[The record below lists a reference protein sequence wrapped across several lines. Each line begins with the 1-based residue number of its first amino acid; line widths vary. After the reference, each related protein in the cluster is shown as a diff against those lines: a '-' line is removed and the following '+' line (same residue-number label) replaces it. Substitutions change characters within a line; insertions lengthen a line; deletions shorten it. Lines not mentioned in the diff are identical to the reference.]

1 MAERILQLL
10 PATATAA
17 QVADACRGQARA
29 DLAALRPKRALA
41 LLDAA
46 VAMVAATLAVG
57 DANALGSC
65 YRRRG
70 DIERALEI
78 LHQGLHAQQA
88 TDVLSAASL
97 HLNLHAALSKLGQHG
112 DALDQASAA
121 LIILQEELVST
132 VNLPMQQQLVDR
144 ARLLA
149 DGLQLDPSLAPA
161 QVAAEAARRLAEG
174 EEAHLEGQI
183 QKLAQLG
190 QHDEVRRLR
199 LAQKQARD
207 RHRAASAASPTVLA
221 ELTRLCGVFGLDVEG
236 GAAAAAQPE
245 AADGEG
251 LQAEWLSAKVTLLA
265 IAYHASAV
273 EQELL
278 KRHDQAVQSYIDAHN
293 VARTRLGR
301 EHALTAVLAT
311 SRDAAARNNP
321 RSQQSRQLAAEVR
334 RDLRAIFKS
343 NRLTLTE
350 EFAQFDTN
358 KDGAIDEREFRRG
371 LTRLN
376 IGLSEQQVEDL
387 LAVIDRDG
395 SGAIEYGEFEEM
407 FGDANA
413 GQLAASMTEQWGSTE
428 GIHKLS
434 HRLEVSQT
442 LATEATLIAGRWSAP
457 TADGVGAWPEEL
469 NTLLVREESAEAEH
483 QEFYSEA
490 ELEPEPEPAAA
501 TVHKL
506 DWSEASL
513 HNLLHFDASL
523 ALPRS
528 TAQELARL
536 KPQPEPTPEEPEQSN
551 VVAPSMLEL
560 PTEISGRSGWEET
573 RVTETDDERK
583 ARQHAK
589 ISAPWKDMTFWMA
602 AAKEEAADRRRRMS
616 RKSQASR
623 ECYDESCVRN
633 PHATSP
639 YIRKMEE
646 TQQARSI
653 AESRASAARESERAE
668 DRETVQEHHVAEAFE
683 LMQMVRQALSMAGAT
698 LGEAD
703 PAVLFHVRCNHC
715 LACVLSG
722 NRDRSRRHAGPL
734 GLRFLS
740 VHRC

>member
-10 PATATAA
+10 PADATAA
-17 QVADACRGQARA
+17 QAADACRGQARA

-46 VAMVAATLAVG
+46 GAMVAATLAVG

-121 LIILQEELVST
+121 LIILQVSRHARPSRPAGGACQRWGILQEEQNRVLKDVLRLQEELVST

-161 QVAAEAARRLAEG
+161 QVAAEAGRRLADG

-251 LQAEWLSAKVTLLA
+251 LQAEWLSAKVALLA

-278 KRHDQAVQSYIDAHN
+278 KRHDQALQSYIDAVN

-334 RDLRAIFKS
+334 RDLRAIFKA

-469 NTLLVREESAEAEH
+469 STLLVREESAEAEQ

-536 KPQPEPTPEEPEQSN
+536 KGPQPEGPTPEEPEQSN

-589 ISAPWKDMTFWMA
+589 ISAPWKDKTFWMA
-602 AAKEEAADRRRRMS
+602 AAKEEAAERRRRMS

-646 TQQARSI
+646 TQQARSV

-668 DRETVQEHHVAEAFE
+668 DRETVQ
-683 LMQMVRQALSMAGAT
+683 
-698 LGEAD
+698 
-703 PAVLFHVRCNHC
+703 
-715 LACVLSG
+715 
-722 NRDRSRRHAGPL
+722 
-734 GLRFLS
+734 
-740 VHRC
+740 